1 MRTEI
6 LRKHVILSVVARD
19 LESSRPLD
27 AVELLRAAADDIE
40 SAYEAARLN
49 NPDQPWQP
57 FLIDEITVDLY
68 YGVVSI
74 YYHEQ
79 SEQDFEP

>member
-6 LRKHVILSVVARD
+6 LHKNIVQSVVARD

-27 AVELLRAAADDIE
+27 AVELLRAAADEIE
-40 SAYEAARLN
+40 STYESAAKS
-49 NPDQPWQP
+49 NPGPWQP
-57 FLIDEITVDLY
+57 FLINEIIVDLY
-68 YGVVSI
+68 NGVVSI

-79 SEQDFEP
+79 SAQDFEP